1 MDYDGSEAHSSSFSC
16 RCSCEGAE
24 KGRQIFILSGLV
36 IADQG
41 QNKRR
46 VVFESQLQLLII
58 DLPPSFPTLLFQSAS
73 FYATLPTYLFLSS
86 SHSLCRTRDPIT
98 GHKMVSYRVI
108 KRILSWQQLWRV
120 CGQSIIWT
128 FVARPD
134 GHKLKMFGYCFSIGY
149 TRYRWVSDT
158 YIHIKYQRPIQF
170 FRV

>member
-58 DLPPSFPTLLFQSAS
+58 DLPSSLC
-73 FYATLPTYLFLSS
+73 SS
-86 SHSLCRTRDPIT
+86 SNLPLFMPPSLRTSSYLPLTLSVAHATQLQAIKWFPIE
-98 GHKMVSYRVI
+98 
-108 KRILSWQQLWRV
+108 
-120 CGQSIIWT
+120 
-128 FVARPD
+128 
-134 GHKLKMFGYCFSIGY
+134 
-149 TRYRWVSDT
+149 
-158 YIHIKYQRPIQF
+158 
-170 FRV
+170 